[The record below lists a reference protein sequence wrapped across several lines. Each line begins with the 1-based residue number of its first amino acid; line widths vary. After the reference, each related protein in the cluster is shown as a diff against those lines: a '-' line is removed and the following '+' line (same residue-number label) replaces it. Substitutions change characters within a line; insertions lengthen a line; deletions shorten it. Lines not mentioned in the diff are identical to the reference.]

1 MVAVFCLNIIVSFS
15 IDYLWGKYVFNPEN
29 PAYITFRSTCY
40 WSGDARTLTRIAL
53 YGYSD
58 WFYDLSHRHIT
69 DLPDRSWWP
78 VFPVLTAGMIAL
90 TGNGQCSGWWVNLI
104 AVTLLVPV
112 IQALTKTRRLSLLIG
127 LMFIPFSLWLYI
139 GMAEGVFLLFSGLLW
154 LVCLQGQNGIRRRN
168 LAAGIG
174 ALLLGMLVGLT
185 KPNSLAL
192 MPAFLVLAIMQS
204 AEYLKVILAADCN
217 PPLPTAQLPT
227 PPRRHRLLRL
237 LSDDNPAWASLLAV
251 VGIALGN
258 GLWIYQT
265 SGYYPFYVVMVQ
277 RTLWFKQF
285 RAGDLLS
292 MLSYFY
298 GGVFQTFTNTLDDYG
313 LVRIVRLTAV
323 FMAGGMMLQGLRP
336 RWPGSAARPVPLY
349 ARFSLLAV
357 LTLMFSTGQAHAIN
371 RYMMGN
377 IFFVVL
383 YLQYVYGAEGE
394 PPLWR
399 LRAILR
405 REPGTFGALLRIAA
419 FWLGPLLT
427 LIVMATEPRLPGI

>member
-1 MVAVFCLNIIVSFS
+1 MVAVFCLNVIISFG

-29 PAYITFRSTCY
+29 PAYVTFRSTCY

-69 DLPDRSWWP
+69 NLPDRSWWP

-90 TGNGQCSGWWVNLI
+90 TGNGQCSGWWVNVV

-154 LVCLQGQNGIRRRN
+154 LVCLQGRNGVRRRN

-174 ALLLGMLVGLT
+174 ALLLGVLVGLT

-204 AEYLKVILAADCN
+204 RKYLAF
-217 PPLPTAQLPT
+217 T
-227 PPRRHRLLRL
+227 PFLSSPQGKKGQVLRASQQSVLLV
-237 LSDDNPAWASLLAV
+237 SDGNPAWASVLAV

-298 GGVFQTFTNTLDDYG
+298 GGVFQTFANTLDDYG
-313 LVRIVRLTAV
+313 LVRIIRLTAV
-323 FMAGGMMLQGLRP
+323 LMAGGMMLQGLRP

-357 LTLMFSTGQAHAIN
+357 LALMFSTGQAHAIN
-371 RYMMGN
+371 RYVMGN

-383 YLQYVYGAEGE
+383 YLQYVYGAEGD